1 MRRLIRIALI
11 LYIVQAG
18 AGVVAGVLFALHIT
32 GVIP

>member
-18 AGVVAGVLFALHIT
+18 VGIVSGILFALHIT
-32 GVIP
+32 GSI